1 MKEGSVCKMMTK
13 ILECRD
19 CGRNRNR
26 NIVKVELIITS
37 KNK

>member
-19 CGRNRNR
+19 CDRNR
-26 NIVKVELIITS
+26 NIVKIKLITTN